1 MVEEMKLD
9 SMGTTETWW
18 NKANDWIMRGV
29 SYTEML
35 FVPLT
40 GVNATWD
47 MITCKYNKL
56 LQKKKVEAWLKEKK
70 EA

>member
-1 MVEEMKLD
+1 
-9 SMGTTETWW
+9 
-18 NKANDWIMRGV
+18 MRGV

-56 LQKKKVEAWLKEKK
+56 LQKKKKWKHGLRRKRKPS
-70 EA
+70 

>member
-1 MVEEMKLD
+1 
-9 SMGTTETWW
+9 
-18 NKANDWIMRGV
+18 MRGV

-56 LQKKKVEAWLKEKK
+56 LQKKKKVEAWLKEKK

>member
-1 MVEEMKLD
+1 
-9 SMGTTETWW
+9 
-18 NKANDWIMRGV
+18 MRGV